1 MTIDYRRTLDHAAQS
16 EEEAEIIIQGV
27 ITLITTIPHPLP
39 HLLGMDPKDDIANS
53 LLPAAPPPLAVDVKP
68 FNLSCEKYDG
78 HPNTDLAQLRIFNQV
93 TLFQRGLEIQK

>member
-16 EEEAEIIIQGV
+16 EEEAKIIVQGV

-78 HPNTDLAQLRIFNQV
+78 HPNTDLAQLRSTTTTV
-93 TLFQRGLEIQK
+93 PLHL